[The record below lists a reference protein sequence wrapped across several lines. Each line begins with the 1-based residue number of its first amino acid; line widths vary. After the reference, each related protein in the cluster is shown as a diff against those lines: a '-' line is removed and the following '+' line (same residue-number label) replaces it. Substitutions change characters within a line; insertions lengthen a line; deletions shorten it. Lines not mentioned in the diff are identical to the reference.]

1 MCPME
6 ICIDIIAISQG
17 PEGVSSSGD
26 RKVFRGS
33 GNRPRAGIQ
42 MAGRGGTEEY
52 VDNNIPLSGRG
63 TLNILRKNTSL
74 GLRSLSHLRRH
85 MR

>member
-42 MAGRGGTEEY
+42 MVVKGGTEEY
-52 VDNNIPLSGRG
+52 VEDNIPLSITG
-63 TLNILRKNTSL
+63 TLNILRKHTRL

>member
-6 ICIDIIAISQG
+6 IWIDIMEISQG

-33 GNRPRAGIQ
+33 GNRPQAGIQ
-42 MAGRGGTEEY
+42 MVVKGATEEY
-52 VDNNIPLSGRG
+52 VEDNIPLSRRG
-63 TLNILRKNTSL
+63 TLNILIKHTSL
-74 GLRSLSHLRRH
+74 GLRSLSH
-85 MR
+85 